1 MLAAKKRY
9 SVSHLHKNL
18 ECKIFNIIT
27 AIGGTSMEAI
37 NFILENGD
45 VWLQYAAR
53 INILKESKE
62 DLTDLKRQALTDPKI
77 KAYLNDIADYH
88 SILVTNHKNPDLPI
102 HKLLFL
108 LGIGFDTD
116 VPEIQTAIDKIM
128 ENKDGNGIYQS
139 LTNIPKHF
147 GGSGEDSF
155 GWCLCDA
162 PLLLLALLKAGV
174 DYEKHIKQ
182 GVDYF
187 IGFHKDIG
195 FPCTVSQELGKFRG
209 PGRKDD
215 PCPYASLIMMKL
227 LSAIPEY
234 RKSEIAVNTAKVLLS
249 LWENSLE
256 RHPYMFYMGT
266 DFRKLKA
273 PAMWY
278 DIVSVADALSHFEF
292 VKADTRF
299 MEIVSMIKDKQ
310 DDNGLFTPESIYQKF
325 KGWDFGQ
332 KKTPSP
338 YLTYLCYRIL
348 ERVNL

>member
-1 MLAAKKRY
+1 MD
-9 SVSHLHKNL
+9 
-18 ECKIFNIIT
+18 
-27 AIGGTSMEAI
+27 AID
-37 NFILENGD
+37 FILENGEA
-45 VWLQYAAR
+45 WLQYATR

-62 DLTDLKRQALTDPKI
+62 SLTDLRLKALSDSKI
-77 KAYLNDIADYH
+77 RAYLNDITDYH
-88 SILVTNHKNPDLPI
+88 SILVSNHKNPDLPI

-108 LGIGFDTD
+108 LDLGLDTD
-116 VPEIQTAIDKIM
+116 VPEIQIATEKIM
-128 ENKDGNGIYQS
+128 EHKDGNGVYQS

-147 GGSGEDSF
+147 GGSGEDTF

-162 PLLLLALLKAGV
+162 PLLLFALLKAGV
-174 DYEKHIKQ
+174 DYDKHIKQ
-182 GVDYF
+182 GADYLV
-187 IGFHKDIG
+187 GFHRDSG
-195 FPCTVSQELGKFRG
+195 FPCTVSQEFGKFRG

-215 PCPYASLIMMKL
+215 CCPYASLIMLKL

-234 RKSEIAVNTAKVLLS
+234 CESEIAANTANGLLS

-278 DIVSVADALSHFEF
+278 DLVSVADILSHFESVKSDVRF
-292 VKADTRF
+292 VEMA
-299 MEIVSMIKDKQ
+299 VMIKSKQ
-310 DDNGLFTPESIYQKF
+310 DNNELFTPEAVFQKF

-332 KKTPSP
+332 KKNPSP

-348 ERVNL
+348 ERIG

>member
-1 MLAAKKRY
+1 MDTIR
-9 SVSHLHKNL
+9 
-18 ECKIFNIIT
+18 
-27 AIGGTSMEAI
+27 
-37 NFILENGD
+37 FILETGE

-62 DLTDLKRQALTDPKI
+62 SLTDLRLNAFSNPKI
-77 KAYLNDIADYH
+77 NAYLSDIADYH
-88 SILVTNHKNPDLPI
+88 SILVRNHKDPDLPV

-108 LGIGFDTD
+108 LDIGFDTD
-116 VPEIQTAIDKIM
+116 VSEIQTAVDKIM
-128 ENKDGNGIYQS
+128 EHKDSNGVYQS

-147 GGSGEDSF
+147 GGSGEDIF

-162 PLLLLALLKAGV
+162 PLLLFALLKAGI

-182 GVDYF
+182 GVDYLM
-187 IGFHKDIG
+187 GFYKISG
-195 FPCTVSQELGKFRG
+195 FPCTISQELGKFRG

-215 PCPYASLIMMKL
+215 CCPYASLTMLKL

-234 RKSEIAVNTAKVLLS
+234 CESEIAVNTAMGLLS

-256 RHPYMFYMGT
+256 RHPYMFYMGS

-278 DIVSVADALSHFEF
+278 DLVSVVDVLSHFES
-292 VKADTRF
+292 VKSDMRF
-299 MEIVSMIKDKQ
+299 MEMAAMIKGKQ
-310 DDNGLFTPESIYQKF
+310 DNNGLFTPEAVYQKF

-332 KKTPSP
+332 KKNPSP
-338 YLTYLCYRIL
+338 YLTYICYRIL
-348 ERVNL
+348 ERIG

>member
-1 MLAAKKRY
+1 MD
-9 SVSHLHKNL
+9 
-18 ECKIFNIIT
+18 
-27 AIGGTSMEAI
+27 AIS
-37 NFILENGD
+37 FILGNGD
-45 VWLQYAAR
+45 KWLQFAAR
-53 INILKESKE
+53 KNILKENEESLA
-62 DLTDLKRQALTDPKI
+62 DLRLQALSDSKI
-77 KAYLNDIADYH
+77 RAYLSDIADYH

-108 LGIGFDTD
+108 LDIGFDTD

-128 ENKDGNGIYQS
+128 EHKDGNGIYQS

-147 GGSGEDSF
+147 GGSGEDTF

-162 PLLLLALLKAGV
+162 PLLLFALFKAGTG
-174 DYEKHIKQ
+174 YEKYIKQ
-182 GVDYF
+182 GVDYLV
-187 IGFHKDIG
+187 GFYKDSG
-195 FPCTVSQELGKFRG
+195 FPCTVSKEFGKFRG

-215 PCPYASLIMMKL
+215 CCPYASLIMLKL

-234 RKSEIAVNTAKVLLS
+234 CETEIAKKTALGLLS

-278 DIVSVADALSHFEF
+278 DIVSVADTLSRIESVKTDARFIEMVAL
-292 VKADTRF
+292 
-299 MEIVSMIKDKQ
+299 IKSKQ
-310 DDNGLFTPESIYQKF
+310 DSGGLFTPEAVFQKF

-332 KKTPSP
+332 KKNPSP
-338 YLTYLCYRIL
+338 YLTYLCYQVL
-348 ERVNL
+348 ERIGL